1 MAIDLERLTVS
12 LEANVKKFE
21 SELNKA
27 RGLAV
32 KTLKDIEREA
42 GGIEKGVSKALGK
55 VAGAAR
61 NALAGVVAGLGVNE
75 LRQAADEYTK
85 IINGLK
91 VAGVSGGQLDSV
103 FNALFASAQRNA
115 VPLDALAQLYG
126 RVSQAQT
133 TLKASSTD
141 LLGLTDIVAQS
152 LRVGGTSATEA
163 SGALLQLGQALSG
176 GKVQAE
182 EYNSLLDGMYPLLQ
196 AAAAGLQEAGGDV
209 AKLTALV
216 KDGKVSSEAF
226 FRAIQAGAP
235 LLESKLAGAVLT
247 TDQAMQQLRNEFVRA
262 VGEFDK
268 ATGASQALAGAIQGL
283 AGSIGGVGQAA
294 ATAVNGVQ
302 ALIAKVGEL
311 AKANAG
317 LQRQAALSYQEE
329 RARRVAEARD
339 MALANAGG
347 REALAQ
353 ERAAANAAAAEQSRK
368 ALQDFRS
375 SEREFRNSLRDAQLP
390 PTRPPGLGDSGIKP
404 VSLKDFKL
412 PGEDDKKGGGG
423 GGSDKDKA
431 TALERYVIN
440 LQKAGELAKADLAT
454 AGKSNIEREKA
465 RALVEATAA
474 AQKDFAGGLRE
485 TAALTTEEREKIL
498 GLAQATAEWKEQ
510 ARQVKEAMDF
520 ASDLAKDAFKGLVSD
535 LMQGKSAAEAL
546 ADALQKVISKL
557 ADKAIDIAIDGVFKT
572 GTGAGLFGGFGKLLG
587 LADGGRVSGP
597 GSGRSDSVLARL
609 SDGEFVVKSRAAKK
623 YGPLLAAI
631 NSGRLPKFAD
641 GGMVGGM
648 PPLRTPSVPRARRS
662 GASITFAPVTHVDA
676 RGSSMNEAQFGRIL
690 DQRDARLRA
699 EMPGYLTK
707 AQQRAGA

>member
-1 MAIDLERLTVS
+1 MATDLERLTVS

-21 SELNKA
+21 SELSKA

-32 KTLKDIEREA
+32 RTLKDIEREA
-42 GGIEKGVSKALGK
+42 GGIEKGVSAALGK

-235 LLESKLAGAVLT
+235 LLETKLAGAVLT

-302 ALIAKVGEL
+302 ALITKVGEL

-317 LQRQAALSYQEE
+317 LQRQAALTYQEE
-329 RARRVAEARD
+329 RAQRVAQARD
-339 MALANAGG
+339 MGLANAGG

-353 ERAAANAAAAEQSRK
+353 ERAAANAAAAERSRK

-375 SEREFRNSLRDAQLP
+375 SEREFRNALVDAPQP
-390 PTRPPGLGDSGIKP
+390 PARPAGMGNSGIKP
-404 VSLKDFKL
+404 VSLKDFKV
-412 PGEDDKKGGGG
+412 PGEEDKKGGGG
-423 GGSDKDKA
+423 GAVEKDKA

-454 AGKSNIEREKA
+454 SGKSNIEREKA

-510 ARQVKEAMDF
+510 AHQVKDAMDF

-546 ADALQKVISKL
+546 ADALQKVIGKL
-557 ADKAIDIAIDGVFKT
+557 ADKAIDIAFDAAIKG
-572 GTGAGLFGGFGKLLG
+572 GTGSGVVGNLLG
-587 LADGGRVSGP
+587 FAGGGSVSGP
-597 GSGRSDSVLARL
+597 GTGRSDSILARL
-609 SDGEFVVKSRAAKK
+609 SDGEFVVNSRAAKK
-623 YGPLLAAI
+623 YGPLLSAI
-631 NSGRLPKFAD
+631 NSGRVPKFAD

-648 PPLRTPSVPRARRS
+648 PALRAPSVPSARRA
-662 GASITFAPVTHVDA
+662 GPSITLAPAYSIDA
-676 RGSSMNEAQFGRIL
+676 RGSQISEAQFRAML
-690 DQRDARLRA
+690 AQNNAQLRA